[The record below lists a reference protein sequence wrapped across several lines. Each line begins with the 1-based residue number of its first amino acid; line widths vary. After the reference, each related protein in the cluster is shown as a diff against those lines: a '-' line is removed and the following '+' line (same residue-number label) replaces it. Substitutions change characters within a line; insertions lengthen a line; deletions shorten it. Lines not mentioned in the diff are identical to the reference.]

1 MLAICRLAVFAL
13 LAFAFA
19 GPATAVET
27 GTPAWLTHDVN
38 LKEGPGR
45 NYDNVGELPGKIRI
59 RVDRCSRDWCQIR
72 AEGAKGWVRLHSV
85 SFGQEPSLVGPKLNY
100 PSGLGTVC
108 FYTGHNY
115 TGSAVCNDS
124 GFVMT
129 DLLLVDLDN
138 TFSSVTVEG
147 AASVTACRDRHFTS
161 YCERIIK
168 SQPVL
173 NGFLDDAL
181 SSYHVW

>member
-13 LAFAFA
+13 LALAFA
-19 GPATAVET
+19 APAAAVET
-27 GTPAWLTHDVN
+27 GTPAWLTHTAT

-45 NYDNVGELPGKIRI
+45 NYDNVGELPGKIKI
-59 RVDRCSRDWCQIR
+59 RVDRCSRDWCSIR
-72 AEGAKGWVRLHSV
+72 AEGQAGWVRLYSV

-108 FYTGHNY
+108 FYTGQNY
-115 TGSAVCNDS
+115 TGSAVCNNS
-124 GFVMT
+124 GYIVT
-129 DLLLVDLDN
+129 DLLLMDLDN
-138 TFSSVTVEG
+138 SFSSVTIEG

-161 YCERIIK
+161 YCERIIA

-173 NGFLDDAL
+173 HGFLDDSV
-181 SSYHVW
+181 SSFHVW